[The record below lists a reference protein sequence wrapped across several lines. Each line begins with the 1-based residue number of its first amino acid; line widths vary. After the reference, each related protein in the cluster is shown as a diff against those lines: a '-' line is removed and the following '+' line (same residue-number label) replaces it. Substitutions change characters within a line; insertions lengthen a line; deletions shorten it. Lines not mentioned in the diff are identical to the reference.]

1 MRLRRFIAVLCVCSL
16 ADDPT
21 QISSVA
27 VAVKILDVNDNA
39 PSLTHYLEAYV
50 CENAKA
56 GQVRRHGPTKKTTLN
71 VQFCTKL
78 CRLKPQTVHEVLKL
92 ALPQL
97 ATTPVLSPVVS
108 FIHVDHWFRRR
119 N

>member
-1 MRLRRFIAVLCVCSL
+1 MERFCVCASSL

-56 GQVRRHGPTKKTTLN
+56 GQVRRHGPTDKTTLN
-71 VQFCTKL
+71 IKFYTDVSCTKL
-78 CRLKPQTVHEVLKL
+78 CRLRPQTVYEVLKL
-92 ALPQL
+92 ASLH
-97 ATTPVLSPVVS
+97 LSS
-108 FIHVDHWFRRR
+108 HLWSHSST
-119 N
+119 